1 MNWAAVS
8 TLTLMLFLL
17 GVSYLLSLELTYLLR
32 SIGSVLELTAY
43 LKPEIDPRSVQSQI
57 LQWQG
62 IESVRLES
70 KEEAWQAFLA
80 DLGQLAPET
89 NALLEQNP
97 FLDSL
102 KIAAKDQ
109 SLVPSL
115 GEQLAQL
122 PAVDS
127 VWYGQDL
134 ILQLQQ
140 LNQGLS
146 QMSLVSLVILTTI
159 ALVVT
164 YTTIRLVNLA
174 RATEIEIMGLVGA
187 SPTWIY
193 SPILMQGMGFG
204 IFAVLLAGFL
214 LRVCALLAGQLL
226 DSWDLPLPG
235 FDLGIFPLFF
245 TFFGISVPTIGS
257 WLSLQAK
264 TVQSN

>member
-17 GVSYLLSLELTYLLR
+17 GGSYLLSLELAHLLR

-57 LQWQG
+57 LQWGGVQ
-62 IESVRLES
+62 SVRIES
-70 KEEAWQAFLA
+70 KEGAWQAFLT

-89 NALLEQNP
+89 NALLGQNP

-102 KIAAKDQ
+102 KIAATDQ
-109 SLVPSL
+109 SLVPTL

-122 PAVDS
+122 SSVDS
-127 VWYGQDL
+127 VWYGRDL

-140 LNQGLS
+140 LNQALS

-164 YTTIRLVNLA
+164 YTTIRLVNLS

-187 SPTWIY
+187 SPSWIY

-204 IFAVLLAGFL
+204 ISAVLLAGFL

-226 DSWDLPLPG
+226 DNWNLPLSD
-235 FDLGIFPLFF
+235 FELGIFPLFF
-245 TFFGISVPTIGS
+245 TLFGISVPTIGT
-257 WLSLQAK
+257 WLSLKAK
-264 TVQSN
+264 TT